1 MPRGVETG
9 VLVVGELQVGKWAAD
24 SAAMKADVEAR
35 TEPTTT
41 AGVLLYLR
49 TVEKSLE
56 IRRTYLWGAS
66 GESVTTMLLPVST
79 LFSANVL

>member
-1 MPRGVETG
+1 MSIRTFDSVEETEERFLIRWRRRMPRGVETG

-35 TEPTTT
+35 NEPTTT

-56 IRRTYLWGAS
+56 IRRTYL
-66 GESVTTMLLPVST
+66 
-79 LFSANVL
+79 